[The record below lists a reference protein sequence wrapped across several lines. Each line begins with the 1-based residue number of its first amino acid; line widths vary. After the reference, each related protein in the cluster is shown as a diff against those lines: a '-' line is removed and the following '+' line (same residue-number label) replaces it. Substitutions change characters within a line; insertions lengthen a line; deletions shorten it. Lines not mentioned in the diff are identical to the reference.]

1 MSTPIDAVKD
11 DWPFWLIR
19 IAVKHHLEAAP
30 AESATIKA
38 QVNTIN
44 TLGDLK
50 QYMDKVAV
58 IVTAKKV
65 ESRKLRVAAR
75 QARLA
80 QPAHAPAP

>member
-1 MSTPIDAVKD
+1 M
-11 DWPFWLIR
+11 
-19 IAVKHHLEAAP
+19 KHHLEAAP

-80 QPAHAPAP
+80 QPARVPAS